1 MAKDVFADPRTK
13 QSDSLAHNAMVS
25 LSQAR
30 KLLNEAAELRYRV
43 TCEIEPDRTKLK
55 SQFALDAIAL
65 YVRARNYDRLENL
78 RFLCPNCHS
87 QTPTSRGRNSRGKK
101 KPRK

>member
-1 MAKDVFADPRTK
+1 MTKDVFADPRTK

-55 SQFALDAIAL
+55 SQFALDAMH
-65 YVRARNYDRLENL
+65 
-78 RFLCPNCHS
+78 CM
-87 QTPTSRGRNSRGKK
+87 
-101 KPRK
+101 